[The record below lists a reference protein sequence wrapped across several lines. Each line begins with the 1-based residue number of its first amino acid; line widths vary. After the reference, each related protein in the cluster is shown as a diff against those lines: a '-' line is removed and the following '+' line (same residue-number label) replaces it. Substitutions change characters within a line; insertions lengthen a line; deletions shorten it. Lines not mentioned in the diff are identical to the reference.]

1 MTRGSAAGDEP
12 VTVGF
17 STSGVE
23 TPEAPVPDPSGAAVG
38 SHGFRSLVV
47 VSNRLPFTATRRAD
61 GVRFNRSAGG
71 LVAALDPVLAQHGGV
86 WIGWSGLEHRHGDS
100 VAAPPGGAEPG
111 VRYRGVA
118 LSARE
123 VAGYY
128 RGFANRTIWPLF
140 HYFVGRT
147 RISPDTWPV
156 YERVNAR
163 FAEAAADASDNEDL
177 VWIHDYQL
185 LRAPLHLRKRAPG
198 RRIAFFLHIPFP
210 AFDVFRVLPWAKPVL
225 QGMLGADLVGFH
237 VPSYAEHFLQSAERL
252 LACEVDRRRGLVKI
266 DGREVSVGAYP
277 IGVDAAQL
285 ERLAEAVP
293 EVPPREPQIF
303 EVLGV
308 DRLDYTKGIY
318 ERLMAIE
325 RLLERRPTYRGR
337 VVFTQL
343 LVPSREHIA
352 EYGTLKRDIDE
363 TVGRINGRFSER
375 GWTPIRYLVRS
386 LPPAKLVVMYRAA
399 DVALVTPLRDG
410 MNLVSKEYVASR
422 TDGGG
427 MLVLSDFAGAAEELH
442 EALRVNPF
450 DVDAVAEVL
459 HSALSM
465 SEEER
470 QARMSALRE
479 RVQTNDVHAWV
490 QRFLSATEQ
499 ASARAGGASASA
511 MDQVRRRLGPLL
523 AQRSGTALF
532 LDYDGTLT
540 TLAPRPE
547 EALLP
552 DDARQIIRQAA
563 RAPGLDLAVV
573 STRTLADV
581 RQQVGVEGITYIG
594 NSGFEID
601 GPGLSFRHEETDQ
614 HVESL
619 DAAAAELEAFGLP
632 GAWIERRGVTVA
644 YHLHDVPDR
653 ERRSLERRAAAV
665 FRRLQLRVVVRRRV
679 VEGRPRVEWDKARGM
694 LRVLTHR
701 YGVDWPTRVRAL
713 YVGDDET
720 DVDAFRALKG
730 IGRSV
735 HVARHPARR
744 GHAADFQLPDP
755 NAVVQL
761 LRWIAA
767 RPFAAVRT

>member
-1 MTRGSAAGDEP
+1 M
-12 VTVGF
+12 
-17 STSGVE
+17 TSG
-23 TPEAPVPDPSGAAVG
+23 TAGGGSPVGPSGAALGAEAPPYQVSG
-38 SHGFRSLVV
+38 PDTSVVPADAFRSLVV
-47 VSNRLPFTATRRAD
+47 VANRLPFTATRRAD
-61 GVRFNRSAGG
+61 GVRFSRSAGG
-71 LVAALDPVLAQHGGV
+71 LVAALDPVLAEHGGV
-86 WIGWSGLEHRHGDS
+86 WIGWNGLEHRQGDT
-100 VAAPPGGAEPG
+100 VPAPPGAAEPG
-111 VRYRGVA
+111 VRYRGVP
-118 LSARE
+118 LSSRE

-147 RISPDTWPV
+147 RITTDTWPI

-163 FAEAAADASDNEDL
+163 FAEVAGDESGNDDL
-177 VWIHDYQL
+177 VWIQDYQL
-185 LRAPLHLRKRAPG
+185 LRTPYHLRKRAPG

-225 QGMLGADLVGFH
+225 HGMLGADVVGFH

-266 DGREVSVGAYP
+266 DGREVSVGAFP
-277 IGVDAAQL
+277 IGADVTQV
-285 ERLAEAVP
+285 ERLARDLPHDSARGSRV
-293 EVPPREPQIF
+293 F

-318 ERLMAIE
+318 ERLIAIE
-325 RLLERRPTYRGR
+325 RLLERWPAYRGR

-363 TVGRINGRFSER
+363 TVGRINGRFAER

-386 LPPAKLVVMYRAA
+386 LPLERLVAMYRTA

-410 MNLVSKEYVASR
+410 MNLVCKEYVASR

-459 HSALSM
+459 HRALSM

-479 RVQTNDVHAWV
+479 RVQTNDVHRWV
-490 QRFLSATEQ
+490 QRFLGATDR
-499 ASARAGGASASA
+499 ASTRAVATSASPL
-511 MDQVRRRLGPLL
+511 DQVRRRLGPWL
-523 AQRSGTALF
+523 AQRPGTALF

-540 TLAPRPE
+540 ALAPRPE
-547 EALLP
+547 EALLA
-552 DDARQIIRQAA
+552 DEARLIIRQAA

-581 RQQVGVEGITYIG
+581 REQVGVDGITYIA
-594 NSGFEID
+594 NSGFEIE
-601 GPGLSFRHEETDQ
+601 GPGLSFRHEEVDR
-614 HVESL
+614 HAEALDRAARDL
-619 DAAAAELEAFGLP
+619 DALGVDAA
-632 GAWIERRGVTVA
+632 WTERRGVTVA
-644 YHLHDVPDR
+644 
-653 ERRSLERRAAAV
+653 
-665 FRRLQLRVVVRRRV
+665 
-679 VEGRPRVEWDKARGM
+679 
-694 LRVLTHR
+694 
-701 YGVDWPTRVRAL
+701 
-713 YVGDDET
+713 
-720 DVDAFRALKG
+720 
-730 IGRSV
+730 
-735 HVARHPARR
+735 
-744 GHAADFQLPDP
+744 
-755 NAVVQL
+755 
-761 LRWIAA
+761 
-767 RPFAAVRT
+767 